1 MSPPERTF
9 LVESYVPHLDE
20 RAAAELTSRCR
31 DAVRRL
37 RREGVPLRW
46 IRSFAVIDEE
56 TYLCVV
62 AARDLDH
69 VTRLNEQ
76 AGVEHEHVTE
86 VVAIDP

>member
-1 MSPPERTF
+1 MPPPERTF

-20 RAAAELTSRCR
+20 RTAAELTSRCQA
-31 DAVRRL
+31 AVRRL
-37 RREGVPLRW
+37 RREGVALRW
-46 IRSFAVIDEE
+46 IRSFVMIDEE

-62 AARDLDH
+62 AARDLDQ